1 MAGKIYLLQ
10 GDGAFQSLSEQP
22 YVSED
27 LLQTLLADYPDLLA
41 GEQINESAPR
51 RWLLVSR
58 EVAVPGE
65 QDGAG
70 RWSLDHLFVD
80 QDAIP
85 TLVEVKRG
93 DDTRIRR
100 EVVGQ
105 MLDYAANAVSYWTTD
120 RLRSRFEAGC
130 SEQDQDPVQLVAEL
144 LEAEPDETTADA
156 FWEKVQTNLDA
167 GKIRLIFV
175 ADEIPSELKRVVEF
189 LNTYMN
195 PVEVLAVEVRQYVG
209 EGLKTLVP
217 RVLGQTA
224 RSQGRK
230 AARRPEPRQW
240 DRESFTK
247 DLQERQ
253 GDDLVAVAVKIL
265 TWAEEAGLRIW
276 WGKGQQDGSFFPMTD
291 HGGDVHW
298 LISVWTYGRLEIQ
311 FQMMKKNP
319 PFEDEKLRRDLL
331 SRLNAITGIAF
342 PENAITRRPS
352 IPLSLL
358 EDKATLEQFLEVL
371 DWVIQEI
378 RST

>member
-10 GDGAFQSLSEQP
+10 GDGALQPMSEQP